1 MKINRKNDYFFKRLF
16 GHEDTRDILARFLTV
31 VLDVPIE
38 PDELTLVEC
47 WGLYLN
53 NMEGVTVEDVFMKN
67 EEERR
72 LYELREKG
80 RRDFNSAMIGAERR
94 GRQEGIQKG
103 RQEGVQDM
111 VLSMLARKMDASL
124 ISEISGMSAEKI
136 ETLRMTLERGND

>member
-1 MKINRKNDYFFKRLF
+1 MDLITTK
-16 GHEDTRDILARFLTV
+16 
-31 VLDVPIE
+31 E
-38 PDELTLVEC
+38 PLIQRA
-47 WGLYLN
+47 
-53 NMEGVTVEDVFMKN
+53 MTVEDVFMKN

-94 GRQEGIQKG
+94 G